1 MFLAIANGAVR
12 EKLIVP
18 LTGDTAGHAI
28 STLILCLL
36 TFLASFVS
44 INWIGP
50 ESGSDAMKVA
60 CSGF

>member
-36 TFLASFVS
+36 TFLRHLYRL
-44 INWIGP
+44 
-50 ESGSDAMKVA
+50 SG
-60 CSGF
+60 